1 MTGPGGPSLPPHL
14 AGYAN
19 SPGALAEA
27 LMDELVATAQRR
39 VDRMHALGEQ
49 LAAIRVRESSP
60 DGVVTVTVDGNGAL
74 LDLVL
79 TSAVQRWTPEQFDTA
94 VVDTVRRATAVAYA
108 RFGDLVTEFNS
119 SPDAK
124 VLDSQQNS

>member
-1 MTGPGGPSLPPHL
+1 
-14 AGYAN
+14 
-19 SPGALAEA
+19 
-27 LMDELVATAQRR
+27 MDELVATAQRR

-60 DGVVTVTVDGNGAL
+60 DGVVKVTVDGNGAL

-108 RFGDLVTEFNS
+108 RCGDLVTEFNS
-119 SPDAK
+119 SA
-124 VLDSQQNS
+124 